1 MLPHVLTE
9 VLERMNLKGWKNTM
23 KKTITFFFFFWTVTS
38 GLFSDNFLSGK
49 EESGINGF

>member
-23 KKTITFFFFFWTVTS
+23 KKTITFFFFF
-38 GLFSDNFLSGK
+38 FLDGNIRAFFRQLPEWK
-49 EESGINGF
+49 RGEWD

>member
-1 MLPHVLTE
+1 MLPHLLTE

-23 KKTITFFFFFWTVTS
+23 KKTITFFFFWTVTS
-38 GLFSDNFLSGK
+38 ELFSDNFLSGK